1 MLNRL
6 DRMIVLAG
14 VTTLI
19 GVAPALAHGG
29 GAQGHG
35 RSSMSAARVG
45 ASTMSFGPAT
55 TRVSPG
61 ARSTP
66 SPVPLARMLVTT
78 ALGAPAMTPKGP
90 TTSAVADPP
99 AADPPAPGAAAPSTS
114 PSTMSGGGR
123 GGSSSDLSQFN
134 PGLQDLATPAVSPP
148 TTTNIT
154 DLAIPS
160 ASGLLTTDLTTTTL
174 FTTGSQVTTGSAV
187 LDVHGLLV
195 PNAATSGA
203 VAQASTTAA
212 ISSVAIIGSQGEVIA
227 TSGGSSL
234 IGGGASGRTL
244 PECIADWD
252 KATHMT
258 KTLWREVCARTL
270 KEEYLAP

>member
-6 DRMIVLAG
+6 DQMIVLAG
-14 VTTLI
+14 VTILV
-19 GVAPALAHGG
+19 GVAPALAHGSG
-29 GAQGHG
+29 SHGPGH
-35 RSSMSAARVG
+35 SSLSAARFG
-45 ASTMSFGPAT
+45 GSTKSFGSAAT
-55 TRVSPG
+55 QMSPG
-61 ARSTP
+61 ARSGA
-66 SPVPLARMLVTT
+66 SPARMLVTT
-78 ALGAPAMTPKGP
+78 ALGAPVVTMKGP

-99 AADPPAPGAAAPSTS
+99 AADPPAAGAAPNTS
-114 PSTMSGGGR
+114 SSTMSGGG
-123 GGSSSDLSQFN
+123 GGRSSTDLSQFN
-134 PGLQDLATPAVSPP
+134 SGAQDLATPAVSPP
-148 TTTNIT
+148 TNSNIT

-160 ASGLLTTDLTTTTL
+160 ASGLLSTDLTTTTL

-244 PECIADWD
+244 PECVADWD

-270 KEEYLAP
+270 KEDYLAP